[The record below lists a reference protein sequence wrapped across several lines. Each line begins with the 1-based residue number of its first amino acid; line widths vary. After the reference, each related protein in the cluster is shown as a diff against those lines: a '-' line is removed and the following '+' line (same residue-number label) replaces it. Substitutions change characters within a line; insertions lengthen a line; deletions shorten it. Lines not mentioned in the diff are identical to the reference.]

1 MSPPETQAPEKPP
14 EHRHLTTR
22 DEVRAAVAALFE
34 QAQRQVLIFGPVL
47 ERYYFNT
54 ARIEE
59 LMGKFI
65 ARHRTNRIR
74 ILTEDT
80 HQVLLDNARFK
91 QLAQRLPDCLSIRQ
105 VNEMHRGLK
114 DMFVVAD
121 RTGYVHLPDVET
133 FDGLTSIQA
142 PREALQFTRRFESMW
157 EKSEPAPG
165 LHTVGL

>member
-1 MSPPETQAPEKPP
+1 MSSPETQVPEKPP
-14 EHRHLTTR
+14 EHHHLTTR
-22 DEVRAAVAALFE
+22 DEVRAAVAALFV
-34 QAQRQVLIFGPVL
+34 QAQRQILIFGPVL

-74 ILTEDT
+74 ILTEDCQ
-80 HQVLLDNARFK
+80 QVLRDNARLK

-105 VNEMHRGLK
+105 VNEIHRGIK
-114 DMFVVAD
+114 DMFVAAD
-121 RTGYVHLPDVET
+121 RIGYIHLPDVET
-133 FDGLTSIQA
+133 FYGVTGTQA
-142 PREALQFTRRFESMW
+142 PRAAMQFTRRFESMW

>member
-1 MSPPETQAPEKPP
+1 MNPPEISTPEKSP
-14 EHRHLTTR
+14 EHHRLATR
-22 DEVRAAVAALFE
+22 DEVRAAIAALFE
-34 QAQRQVLIFGPVL
+34 QAQRQISIFGPVL

-74 ILTEDT
+74 ILTEDC

-114 DMFVVAD
+114 EMFVVAD
-121 RTGYVHLPDVET
+121 HTGYVHLPDVET
-133 FDGLTSIQA
+133 CDGVTSTQA
-142 PREALQFTRRFESMW
+142 PRETLQFARRFEAMW